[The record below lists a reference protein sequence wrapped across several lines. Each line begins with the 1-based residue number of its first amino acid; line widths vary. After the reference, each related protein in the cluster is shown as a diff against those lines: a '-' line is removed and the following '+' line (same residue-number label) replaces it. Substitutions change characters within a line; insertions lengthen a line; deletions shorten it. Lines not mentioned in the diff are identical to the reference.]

1 MNRSVFDKIGIIL
14 ILILYIF
21 SGINKI
27 LNFNNTVEVLQSK
40 KLIFEFRVIFTN
52 INSNCYFIINYW

>member
-40 KLIFEFRVIFTN
+40 N
-52 INSNCYFIINYW
+52 